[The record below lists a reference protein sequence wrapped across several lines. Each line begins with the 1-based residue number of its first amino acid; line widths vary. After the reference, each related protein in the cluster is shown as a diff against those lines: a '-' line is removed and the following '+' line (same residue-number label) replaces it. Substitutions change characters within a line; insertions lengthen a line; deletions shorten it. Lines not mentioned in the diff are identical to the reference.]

1 MVRASNKI
9 GLCCI
14 VKNESK
20 VIERALKSA
29 LPIIDYALIVDTGS
43 TDGTQKIISKF
54 LEKHSIEFEVIEEPW
69 KDFAHNRTSALR
81 HLRKRKDVKYGITLD
96 ADEIFEVPENFNK
109 NNS

>member
-1 MVRASNKI
+1 MARASNKI

-69 KDFAHNRTSALR
+69 KDFAHNRTSALK
-81 HLRKRKDVKYGITLD
+81 HLRKRKDVKYG
-96 ADEIFEVPENFNK
+96 
-109 NNS
+109 

>member
-1 MVRASNKI
+1 MARASNKI

-54 LEKHSIEFEVIEEPW
+54 LEKHS
-69 KDFAHNRTSALR
+69 KKTKNQ
-81 HLRKRKDVKYGITLD
+81 GISGFFSWLD
-96 ADEIFEVPENFNK
+96 QYI
-109 NNS
+109 